1 MFDRIVVGYDA
12 SESSEAALREASL
25 WAQRHGG
32 RVLLAHAVYFDS
44 EEFAIPPSQ
53 IERGVESAMR
63 FCRDAKARISA
74 ECGLADR
81 VEVLVREGEAPEV
94 LARIAALD
102 KANLIAVGTFGKSA
116 LKRLLVGSVTAEV
129 ILKAPC
135 DVLVVKRPCSA
146 CTGSYASILVA
157 FDRSEFSK
165 KALVRAAELARAER
179 ASLTI
184 LYVTPRYEEMVEF
197 LRTESIDRGLRD
209 AAEKVVA
216 EAREIASAAGLDHV
230 RTRIGQ
236 GHAADEILATARQLE
251 NDLVVMG
258 TYGWTG
264 VSKAIM
270 GSTTSRVITH
280 ASAPV
285 LVVR

>member
-12 SESSEAALREASL
+12 SESSKAALRETAL
-25 WAQRHGG
+25 RAQRHGG
-32 RVLLAHAVYFDS
+32 SLLLVHAVYFDS

-53 IERGVESAMR
+53 LEKGAEDARR
-63 FCRDAKARISA
+63 FCREARERTSA
-74 ECGLADR
+74 ECHLAGR
-81 VEVLVREGEAPEV
+81 IEVVVREGEAPDV
-94 LARIAALD
+94 LARIAEAERAD
-102 KANLIAVGTFGKSA
+102 LIAVGTFGKSA

-135 DVLVVKRPCSA
+135 DVLVVKRPCDA
-146 CTGSYASILVA
+146 CTGSYRSILVA
-157 FDRSEFSK
+157 YDRSASSR
-165 KALVRAAELARAER
+165 KALARAAALARAEE
-179 ASLTI
+179 ATLTI
-184 LYVTPRYEEMVEF
+184 LYVIPRYQEMVEF
-197 LRTESIDRGLRD
+197 LRTEAMDQSLRA
-209 AAEKVVA
+209 AAEKVLA
-216 EAREIASAAGLDHV
+216 EAREIASAPGLVV
-230 RTRIGQ
+230 RTEIGE
-236 GHAADEILATARQLE
+236 GHAADEILGAARDLG

-285 LVVR
+285 LVVK